1 MTNKWVAVKLRSLD
15 QVDHNIGRI
24 GNTMNSLRRPLLAGS
39 DPEVDAV
46 SETDINVAVID
57 EEARRSLSPE

>member
-15 QVDHNIGRI
+15 QVDRI

>member
-15 QVDHNIGRI
+15 QADRI

-39 DPEVDAV
+39 DPEVDVV